1 MSENTKAWLAYAA
14 VAIFW
19 GTTFLSIKI
28 AIGSLGPFA
37 LAAFRHTTAGVL
49 LLSYFLLRGYKLP
62 PLKNLKTFAT
72 NGFLMLTMGNGIIS
86 WGMLYVDSGLAAL
99 ICALTP
105 IWIVAFNA
113 LTGHRE
119 YAGKLVISGFALCL
133 AGQIFIFIN
142 HRNDFT
148 GTNFT
153 LGIIAVFV
161 SNICWALGTVYSKN
175 HQVKIH
181 PLLGSSLQMIPGGL
195 ICAVIAYFRGEFI
208 NLHPANEAIYS
219 LMYLVL
225 FGSILAYGS
234 YMYILKKLPATIV
247 STYAYANTIVA
258 VFIGWLWLNEALTL
272 PLMVAVTLTLTGV
285 FLINYSMQRH

>member
-1 MSENTKAWLAYAA
+1 MSENSKAWLAYAA

-28 AIGSLGPFA
+28 AIGTFGPFA

-62 PLKNLKTFAT
+62 PLKSLKTFAT

-86 WGMLYVDSGLAAL
+86 WGMQYVDSGLAAL

-113 LTGHRE
+113 LSGYRE
-119 YAGKLVISGFALCL
+119 YAGKLVITGFVLCL
-133 AGQIFIFIN
+133 LGQIFIFIN
-142 HRNDFT
+142 HSNDFSS
-148 GTNFT
+148 TNFT

-161 SNICWALGTVYSKN
+161 SNICWGLGTVYSKN
-175 HQVKIH
+175 NQVKIH
-181 PLLGSSLQMIPGGL
+181 PLFGSSLQMIPGGL
-195 ICAVIAYFRGEFI
+195 ICAGIALYRGEFQDM
-208 NLHPANEAIYS
+208 HPASEAIYS
-219 LMYLVL
+219 LIYLIL

-234 YMYILKKLPATIV
+234 YMYVLKKLPATVV

-258 VFIGWLWLNEALTL
+258 IFIGWLWLKEALTL
-272 PLMVAVTLTLTGV
+272 PLMVAVALTLGGV
-285 FLINYSMQRH
+285 FLINYSMQRN